1 MSRKTFDGHADLLE
15 MEVPVV
21 GRRSAVVLLQGEG
34 LPDMVGVGSPELGDD
49 KWLEIENRGR
59 RGPLYEQVRHVRQG
73 VLQLAG
79 TRTKGAYLTGGHTVG
94 QGRAEAVGDEPG
106 EILTVEPGLPP
117 VPTAAWLGVREDGSA
132 FLMAADMQW
141 DSFQLRAAL
150 AEALSG
156 GFHIQHV
163 SAGSYVAADDLRM
176 PGWKIVL
183 EPADVP
189 EPAVSPVP

>member
-1 MSRKTFDGHADLLE
+1 MSRKTFDGHGDLLE

-34 LPDMVGVGSPELGDD
+34 LPDMVGVGSPELRDD

-79 TRTKGAYLTGGHTVG
+79 TGTKGAYLTGGHTVG
-94 QGRAEAVGDEPG
+94 QGRAQVGGDEPG
-106 EILTVEPGLPP
+106 EILTAEPGLPP

-163 SAGSYVAADDLRM
+163 SAGSYLAADDLRM

-189 EPAVSPVP
+189 EPVVSPAP